1 MSAIAA
7 DLSGGQ
13 FATTMKPSPEFRQ
26 SIVDRRLASGALN
39 PEAIHEDAR
48 YPESGPNPGF
58 VNRQFGQAPPGHDY
72 GVPMSQ
78 RQTSTPGESLITGK
92 SETKGKRKRIYGMG
106 GSQGTEQSGTVK
118 KPTLGGE

>member
-26 SIVDRRLASGALN
+26 SIVDRRRAAGSLN

-58 VNRQFGQAPPGHDY
+58 VNRQFGKAPPGHDY

-78 RQTSTPGESLITGK
+78 RKSSTPGESLITGRQT
-92 SETKGKRKRIYGMG
+92 TKRKRKRIHGMG
-106 GSQGTEQSGTVK
+106 QSTGKEKSGTVK
-118 KPTLGGE
+118 KQSLGGK

>member
-13 FATTMKPSPEFRQ
+13 FRTGMNLSPAFRQ
-26 SIVDRRLASGALN
+26 SLVDRRNAAGALN
-39 PEAIHEDAR
+39 PEALAEDAR
-48 YPESGPNPGF
+48 YSESGPNPGF

-78 RQTSTPGESLITGK
+78 EKSSTPGKSLITGK
-92 SETKGKRKRIYGMG
+92 QTTKRKRKRIHGMG
-106 GSQGTEQSGTVK
+106 KSIGKEKSGTVK
-118 KPTLGGE
+118 KQSLGGN

>member
-1 MSAIAA
+1 MSAAAA

-13 FATTMKPSPEFRQ
+13 FGTSWNLSPAFRQ
-26 SIVDRRLASGALN
+26 SLVDRRTAAGALN
-39 PEAIHEDAR
+39 PEALTEDAR

-78 RQTSTPGESLITGK
+78 RQSSTPGESLITGK

>member
-13 FATTMKPSPEFRQ
+13 FRTGMNLSPAFRQ
-26 SIVDRRLASGALN
+26 SLVDRRNAAGALN
-39 PEAIHEDAR
+39 PEALAEDAR
-48 YPESGPNPGF
+48 YSESGPNPGF

-78 RQTSTPGESLITGK
+78 RKSSTPGQSLITGK
-92 SETKGKRKRIYGMG
+92 PGTTKRKRISGMG
-106 GSQGTEQSGTVK
+106 KSTGEAKSGTVK
-118 KPTLGGE
+118 KPKLGGE

>member
-26 SIVDRRLASGALN
+26 SIVDRRRAAGSLN

-48 YPESGPNPGF
+48 YP
-58 VNRQFGQAPPGHDY
+58 
-72 GVPMSQ
+72 
-78 RQTSTPGESLITGK
+78 
-92 SETKGKRKRIYGMG
+92 
-106 GSQGTEQSGTVK
+106 
-118 KPTLGGE
+118 

>member
-13 FATTMKPSPEFRQ
+13 FGTSWNLSPEFRQ
-26 SIVDRRLASGALN
+26 SVVDRRNAAGALN
-39 PEAIHEDAR
+39 PEALTEDAR

-58 VNRQFGQAPPGHDY
+58 VNRQFGQAPEGHDY
-72 GVPMSQ
+72 GVPFDQ
-78 RQTSTPGESLITGK
+78 RKSSKPGASLLTD
-92 SETKGKRKRIYGMG
+92 SEKTKTKKKRIYGMG
-106 GSQGTEQSGTVK
+106 KSSGEEKSGTVK